1 MIFDIF
7 SFLGGLSA
15 KLYDDFNDN
24 PLFLNLKNNKFLME
38 LLKGLHYLSFI
49 SVGMEDNLY
58 YVLFYIA
65 NVMNYLTS
73 IEAFSEPYENSIIY
87 TFLFGFFLLN
97 YTKIYQSIQSIK
109 IYSIDTVSYLWFIAS
124 MFIEPVMINKDLSL
138 NKLCFRICCV
148 LLSLLF
154 YFICEIKTFK
164 LIFIYVFGYLSC
176 SCVIQYISLREEIK
190 KLYKKNEQIH
200 NEKNEENKQIN
211 ITEDNID
218 EIIDIF
224 LTYIGFHKS

>member
-24 PLFLNLKNNKFLME
+24 PSFLNLKNNKFLME

-65 NVMNYLTS
+65 NFINYLTS
-73 IEAFSEPYENSIIY
+73 IGAYSEPYENSILY
-87 TFLFGFFLLN
+87 TFLLGFFLLN

-109 IYSIDTVSYLWFIAS
+109 IYSIDTIAYLWFILS
-124 MFIEPVMINKDLSL
+124 MFFEPLIINKDVSL
-138 NKLCFRICCV
+138 NKLCFRIFWAV
-148 LLSLLF
+148 LSLLF
-154 YFICEIKTFK
+154 YFMCEMKTFK
-164 LIFIYVFGYLSC
+164 FIFIYVFGYLSC

-190 KLYKKNEQIH
+190 KLYEQNKQI
-200 NEKNEENKQIN
+200 NDEQNKQIN
-211 ITEDNID
+211 ITEDNTD
-218 EIIDIF
+218 KIIDIF
-224 LTYIGFHKS
+224 LTYEGFHKS